1 VKVAIYCA
9 PQTIENKS
17 PFKIS
22 IMTDQKTNPQ
32 KNKNKETNQNLLT
45 NPGNMLFDLHTMLT
59 DLPIRFRE
67 QVMKECGLSTPT
79 YYRYMRP
86 SVKIVNGE
94 KIHVVQSFSN
104 AEKYMIR
111 KVYNELFKYFTDYH
125 AAFIKSE
132 Q

>member
-1 VKVAIYCA
+1 MKAASHCA
-9 PQTIENKS
+9 YHTIENKS
-17 PFKIS
+17 SFKIS

-86 SVKIVNGE
+86 SVRIVAGE

-104 AEKYMIR
+104 AERYMIR
-111 KVYNELFKYFTDYH
+111 KVYSELFKYFTDYYM
-125 AAFIKSE
+125 AFMKSE
-132 Q
+132 